1 MFDHVYIKIYQCFLC
16 LKSFNRFI
24 MKYIIIASIHIFS
37 AINIDTLHYK
47 FDQTSNSLTRKNQN
61 GHSLRSTS
69 HIYFV
74 VCLLYEKSCN

>member
-1 MFDHVYIKIYQCFLC
+1 MLDHVYIKIYQCFLC

-47 FDQTSNSLTRKNQN
+47 FDQTSNSLTRKKPKWT
-61 GHSLRSTS
+61 LFAE
-69 HIYFV
+69 YLAY
-74 VCLLYEKSCN
+74 LLCCVLTI